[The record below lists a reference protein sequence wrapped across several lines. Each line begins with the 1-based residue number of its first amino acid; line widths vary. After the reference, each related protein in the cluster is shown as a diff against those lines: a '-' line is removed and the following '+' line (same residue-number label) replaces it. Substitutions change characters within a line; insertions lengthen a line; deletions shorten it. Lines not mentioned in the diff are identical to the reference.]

1 MYLRVLSRGTCYC
14 PTRLD
19 FHPYTQARPSD
30 LQNQQR
36 FDPPPIFQRASIW
49 PGIDRRAS
57 GPPPLTP
64 SEHTSSLTVNCC
76 GLVGFPSA
84 TRINRL
90 TSPMIK
96 TPWEHFSKRTTG
108 RCSYH
113 RFHAQSACT
122 QLVSRSFHIPLRIL
136 FNFHSL
142 LVNYRSRAYLGLEV
156 SASHIHT
163 RFPTHAT
170 L

>member
-1 MYLRVLSRGTCYC
+1 MLYSVINLHGRLPTSSFPRTCYC

-19 FHPYTQARPSD
+19 FHPYTHGSSERFAD
-30 LQNQQR
+30 QQR
-36 FDPPPIFQRASIW
+36 FDPPPNFRRASIW

-84 TRINRL
+84 TEINSL

-96 TPWEHFSKRTTG
+96 TPWGIFRNARIDAAHIFAFTPIQPVPIWFHVLFTSRQGFFSAFTHVTCKLSVS
-108 RCSYH
+108 SY
-113 RFHAQSACT
+113 T
-122 QLVSRSFHIPLRIL
+122 
-136 FNFHSL
+136 
-142 LVNYRSRAYLGLEV
+142 
-156 SASHIHT
+156 
-163 RFPTHAT
+163 
-170 L
+170 